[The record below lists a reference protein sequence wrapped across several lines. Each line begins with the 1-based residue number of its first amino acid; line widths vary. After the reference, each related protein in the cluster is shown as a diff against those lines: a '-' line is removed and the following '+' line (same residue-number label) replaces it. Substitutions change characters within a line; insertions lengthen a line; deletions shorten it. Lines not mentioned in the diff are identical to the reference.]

1 MNHEKTAVLTIW
13 NRRGE
18 IMGKRPGNLFSRQ
31 RQAALKDTIE
41 ADNDR
46 LNNNLKKSSRM
57 KNSTDSLRKM
67 KKRGVIRQMLE
78 KFPKTIPTTTI
89 TTTHEHQFH
98 EKTGNNNNHEAS
110 GAELIEKTREI
121 ENNPDE
127 EEAETEEEEP
137 IYESRKLLIRQMQ
150 GMIAKEVLK
159 DRKGTVGSEY
169 DSWSDLEENF
179 ARAYEPIPLNIR
191 METWR
196 QMSKKDILKTISSK
210 DMREHFEGLS
220 RGQILEEIEKMKL
233 SAQHLKERFGIDH
246 LLQHNH
252 PPLTHVQLQRAKQK
266 GRDVDLESIVTPT
279 PNMIAEVWS
288 QVVRYE
294 YEIIIILCLGCGA
307 VVWS

>member
-1 MNHEKTAVLTIW
+1 
-13 NRRGE
+13 
-18 IMGKRPGNLFSRQ
+18 MGKRPGNLFSRQ
-31 RQAALKDTIE
+31 RQALKDHIIE

-78 KFPKTIPTTTI
+78 KFPKPN
-89 TTTHEHQFH
+89 HS
-98 EKTGNNNNHEAS
+98 NNNNSNLLAFS
-110 GAELIEKTREI
+110 
-121 ENNPDE
+121 NNHIDSNQNTSNNVDE
-127 EEAETEEEEP
+127 DEEEP

-210 DMREHFEGLS
+210 DMREEFEGLT
-220 RGQILEEIEKMKL
+220 RNQILEEIEKMKL

-252 PPLTHVQLQRAKQK
+252 PPLTQTQLERARQK
-266 GRDVDLESIVTPT
+266 GRDVDLDSIVTGTNELPLS
-279 PNMIAEVWS
+279 EVLNFS
-288 QVVRYE
+288 GPLLVVQGVPVKNESLY
-294 YEIIIILCLGCGA
+294 
-307 VVWS
+307 